1 MENLKAKIVEAYQCC
16 KKSSLGVDLAN
27 LGSELKKLIPE
38 FSPKTYGE
46 ERFAPL
52 LQRFPESFN
61 IIRDDSVAPPR
72 YFAQLTSGQDN
83 QIRNEKTSTLAQNKA
98 EQDSGH
104 GKSGIVAELRDD
116 KRFGLIAEST
126 PPSDLPNGRRLFFYN
141 AISELDLHY
150 IIMLYAAGKRDISVS
165 YSLFPSTNKNNPYDI
180 AGNVQCTSISLNMRK
195 RMSLELRSWC
205 FFPEQQAILESL
217 ASKEFTLPEEWSFS
231 GDTQPHQILWSYLR
245 HTFKKLQM
253 EKIAKLEE
261 LYRRG
266 QTNETFD
273 SIHNVGIG
281 YSPDY
286 KLAAFNTG
294 LVNYSYEPVIAVFE
308 ANDPYRY
315 QPYKFKGFCIRGEK
329 ALGKEVQTEIFGE
342 LNRAKYFSA
351 VSDCIYLDPEVEVQG
366 NWAHIIVDGIS
377 RGRFPDEFI
386 FDNCASALRA
396 LSINTETL
404 GWDDLK
410 RIADFIENEETKK
423 THNNIKGR
431 LESALK
437 LALKRV
443 TWNFKTAIPVWYP
456 KAQKINLLLPL
467 ALIDDRTPDVAL
479 VVEQI
484 QQADGKG
491 RTNINYT
498 AHTIYTLDMA
508 YNNSRLVCKPDSD
521 WLVPQSISTQRQSDS
536 FEDS

>member
-1 MENLKAKIVEAYQCC
+1 MENLKAKLIEAYNSC
-16 KKSSLGVDLAN
+16 KQASLGVDIAN
-27 LGSELKKLIPE
+27 LGNSLKKIMPE
-38 FSPKTYGE
+38 FHPKNYGE
-46 ERFAPL
+46 EKLAPL
-52 LQRFPESFN
+52 LQRLPETFHLTK
-61 IIRDDSVAPPR
+61 DDSIHPPR
-72 YFAQLTSGQDN
+72 YFAQLSSSTNSN
-83 QIRNEKTSTLAQNKA
+83 SSNSMISSKTAT
-98 EQDSGH
+98 EQAGNAKL
-104 GKSGIVAELRDD
+104 GMVAELRDE
-116 KRFGLIAEST
+116 KRYGLITENN
-126 PPSDLPNGRRLFFYN
+126 PPSDLPNGRRIFFYN
-141 AISELDLHY
+141 QINELDLHY
-150 IIMLYAAGKRDISVS
+150 ITMLYAAGKRDISVN
-165 YSLFPSTNKNNPYDI
+165 YSLFPSSNKNNPYDI
-180 AGNVQCTSISLNMRK
+180 AGNVQCLEITQDMRK

-205 FFPEQQAILESL
+205 FFQDQQTILETL
-217 ASKEFTLPEEWSFS
+217 ASKKFTLPEEWSFS
-231 GDTQPHQILWSYLR
+231 GDAQPHQILWSYLR

-253 EKIAKLEE
+253 EKIDRLEE

-266 QTNETFD
+266 QTAETFD
-273 SIHNVGIG
+273 TIHNVGIG

-308 ANDPYRY
+308 VNDPYRF

-329 ALGKEVQTEIFGE
+329 TLGKEVQSEIFGE

-366 NWAHIIVDGIS
+366 NWAHIIIDGIS

-386 FDNCASALRA
+386 YDNCASALRA
-396 LSINTETL
+396 LAINKDAL
-404 GWDDLK
+404 DLDDLQK
-410 RIADFIENEETKK
+410 IAYFIDKEENKK

-456 KAQKINLLLPL
+456 KAQKISLLLPL

-484 QQADGKG
+484 QQTDGKG

-521 WLVPQSISTQRQSDS
+521 WLVPQSISAHRQSDNS
-536 FEDS
+536 DDS